1 MNNNVRY
8 SFCVILFGVL
18 MCLSQMAQ
26 AQSPKS
32 EFRSVWFQT
41 VWAGDWPKQHTE
53 KAQKSEFAS
62 HLDRFE
68 RLGINAACFQVRTMC
83 DAFYESP
90 YEPWG
95 QWLTGTRGG
104 DPGYDPLQYLIEE
117 AHKRGIEIHVWINP
131 YRFASTSTYTTLPND
146 YSVTHP
152 NWVKYC
158 EAAGIYVINPSD
170 PEVRAQIVKVI
181 VDIVKRYDID
191 GVIFDDYFYQ
201 SGYKDEYDEV
211 FYLANNP
218 DNLSRGDWRRHQV
231 NLMVKEVNEAIKAI
245 KPWCRF
251 GIGPAGVAAS
261 SPSVAAK
268 YGIEP
273 CPDGSDWQYDGIYS
287 EPVQWFVERS
297 IDYMAPQVYW
307 PIGSSGNDYS
317 MITPWWY
324 EVANKFGRHCYI
336 SQSLSGLKTT
346 VLRKPITNVAQNNFD
361 AYEINKQLLLNQAST
376 LEEAPGMVFFNAS
389 GFTKQNFIRVVTQE
403 VWTNKAKVPAMTWY
417 EAPIQK
423 PVTQVKRSGQNV
435 TWQHT
440 ADTVRYGVYAI
451 PTDKRNDA
459 DVISSSKYYQGMSY
473 TKSYTLD
480 DSITTDK
487 FTIAV
492 TPIDRFGNE
501 WAPAFLNEAVQNA
514 VKPVL
519 TFPSNNGSMMLPN
532 TLEWQAVNN
541 AVGYMV
547 QVSDDATFKKILV
560 QHQVV
565 NPKMATKPFVDLSEL
580 KKYYWRVAALVP
592 NAEAV
597 WSDTWSFNGKPFSI
611 TAPANGAENV
621 SNTPTFTWDYA
632 GSDKTYTLEIA
643 TAASFRESEIL
654 YSATTNETQYTVPNN
669 KIGYGTTY
677 YARVHADNM
686 NVISGVIKFTTKKT
700 TFTAPQITS
709 PADGA
714 MYANPTI
721 RIECTDVPNN
731 GYRFELSNS
740 NKFPTRTGNGVITK
754 RLNTAIGENFAE
766 FEDDKL
772 VDGVYYARV
781 AVRTS
786 STAISAY
793 SKVISFTYTKTTG
806 ITNVTEVEPNMPNKI
821 VTPNGVFI
829 LRDGKL
835 FDLRGTQVK

>member
-1 MNNNVRY
+1 
-8 SFCVILFGVL
+8 
-18 MCLSQMAQ
+18 
-26 AQSPKS
+26 
-32 EFRSVWFQT
+32 
-41 VWAGDWPKQHTE
+41 
-53 KAQKSEFAS
+53 
-62 HLDRFE
+62 
-68 RLGINAACFQVRTMC
+68 
-83 DAFYESP
+83 
-90 YEPWG
+90 
-95 QWLTGTRGG
+95 
-104 DPGYDPLQYLIEE
+104 
-117 AHKRGIEIHVWINP
+117 
-131 YRFASTSTYTTLPND
+131 
-146 YSVTHP
+146 
-152 NWVKYC
+152 
-158 EAAGIYVINPSD
+158 
-170 PEVRAQIVKVI
+170 
-181 VDIVKRYDID
+181 
-191 GVIFDDYFYQ
+191 
-201 SGYKDEYDEV
+201 
-211 FYLANNP
+211 
-218 DNLSRGDWRRHQV
+218 
-231 NLMVKEVNEAIKAI
+231 
-245 KPWCRF
+245 
-251 GIGPAGVAAS
+251 
-261 SPSVAAK
+261 
-268 YGIEP
+268 
-273 CPDGSDWQYDGIYS
+273 
-287 EPVQWFVERS
+287 
-297 IDYMAPQVYW
+297 
-307 PIGSSGNDYS
+307 
-317 MITPWWY
+317 
-324 EVANKFGRHCYI
+324 
-336 SQSLSGLKTT
+336 
-346 VLRKPITNVAQNNFD
+346 
-361 AYEINKQLLLNQAST
+361 
-376 LEEAPGMVFFNAS
+376 MVFFNAS
-389 GFTKQNFIRVVTQE
+389 GFSKQNFMRVVTQE
-403 VWTNKAKVPAMTWY
+403 VWTNKAKVPALTWY
-417 EAPIQK
+417 QAPIQK
-423 PVTQVKRSGQNV
+423 PVTQVKRSGQTV
-435 TWQHT
+435 TWQHV

-451 PTDKRNDA
+451 PNDKRNDA

-487 FTIAV
+487 YTIAV

-514 VKPVL
+514 VKPIL

-547 QVSDDATFKKILV
+547 QVSNDATFKKILV

-592 NAEAV
+592 NAETV

-686 NVISGVIKFTTKKT
+686 NVISGVIMFTTKKT